1 MQDQL
6 SLGIRLRDDADF
18 ENWYLG
24 DNQEL
29 ISSLMTL
36 LQTPH
41 WGYCLL
47 WGGSGSGKSHL
58 LQAATQKQSPHSF
71 YLPLSEF
78 ITFSPEILENLDR
91 YSLICIDDIDS
102 VVGDPHWEEAL
113 FHFFNRSQSSSTH
126 LLFSL
131 DSIATLAAIKLPDLR
146 SRLASGV
153 TYQIKPLND
162 DQKLAALQ
170 LRAKR
175 RGMGLNEEVGK
186 YLLNHL
192 SRDTTELFKVLERLD
207 TASLK
212 AQHRL
217 TIPFVK
223 SVLS

>member
-29 ISSLMTL
+29 IASLMTL
-36 LQTPH
+36 LQASH
-41 WGYCLL
+41 WGYLLL
-47 WGGSGSGKSHL
+47 WGVSGSGKSHL
-58 LQAATQKQSPHSF
+58 LQAATQKKSPHSF

-78 ITFSPEILENLDR
+78 INLSPDILENLDH
-91 YSLICIDDIDS
+91 YALICIDDIGC
-102 VVGDPHWEEAL
+102 VVGDPAWEEAL
-113 FHFFNRSQSSSTH
+113 FHFFNRSQHSCAH
-126 LLFSL
+126 LLFSV
-131 DSIATLAAIKLPDLR
+131 DSLATLAAIKLPDLR
-146 SRLASGV
+146 SRLASGI
-153 TYQIKPLND
+153 TYQIKPLDD

-175 RGMGLNEEVGK
+175 RGMSLNEEVGK

-192 SRDTTELFKVLERLD
+192 SRDTTELFKVLEHLD

-212 AQHRL
+212 AKHRL

>member
-29 ISSLMTL
+29 LSSLMSL
-36 LQTPH
+36 LQSPH
-41 WGYCLL
+41 WGYLLL
-47 WGGSGSGKSHL
+47 WGVSGSGKSHL
-58 LQAATQKQSPHSF
+58 LQAATQKKAPHSF
-71 YLPLSEF
+71 YLPLSDF
-78 ITFSPEILENLDR
+78 ASLSPAVLEDLDH
-91 YSLICIDDIDS
+91 YTLICLDDIEY
-102 VVGDPHWEEAL
+102 VVGDSNWEEAL
-113 FHFFNRSQSSSTH
+113 FHFFNRSQQSCAR
-126 LLFSL
+126 LVFSI
-131 DSIATLAAIKLPDLR
+131 DSLATLAAIKLPDLR

-170 LRAKR
+170 LRARR
-175 RGMGLNEEVGK
+175 RGMSLNEEVGK
-186 YLLNHL
+186 YLLNHF
-192 SRDTTELFKVLERLD
+192 SRDTTDLFKVLEHLD

-212 AQHRL
+212 AQHKL